1 MFQLPEQVSGAIPAA
16 IVDQHDLVGGRH
28 AVERHGAVATAAA
41 AVVVTLAS
49 VQRERLT
56 RARKLGVSV
65 LALSN
70 PDRLMKRLR
79 RSGGL

>member
-1 MFQLPEQVSGAIPAA
+1 MDRGYRFRVWHLA
-16 IVDQHDLVGGRH
+16 
-28 AVERHGAVATAAA
+28 AVATAAA